1 MGVTLDGAF
10 TSRAEQDCYGRVTE
24 KKLTIEG
31 STEALLTESY
41 GYLETS
47 AGFETRLTGMVQVL
61 TRRVKGEIKDTQR
74 YTYDNNG
81 NITAVRNGSGT
92 EYHAKYTYDGINQL
106 IREDN
111 AVLGKSWT
119 FSYDTAGNILSKK
132 EYAYTTGTLGSV
144 LDTKTYTYAGTGW
157 KDRLISWDGEAIEY
171 DAMGNPTTYLGHA
184 LTWGKIR
191 QLESYRIDSNTLLTY
206 AYDAGG
212 VRIRKGAV
220 SYQVDGTRILRETR
234 PAGTI
239 TYEYGN
245 GGVCGFQYDN
255 TKYYYEKNLQGDIT
269 GIYDA
274 GGNLKAEYAYDAWG
288 NPVVTVDIDGIGTLN
303 PFRYR
308 GYYYDTE
315 TGLYY
320 LNSRYYDPR
329 TCRFIS
335 ADDILEFL
343 FVIGSNVFTYCGNNP
358 IIYADISGCRRK
370 PAVKRKN
377 KKEHNYEPLDKAF
390 HWVGEKADGVKDW
403 LEEAFEWI
411 GEKLKTDNGYALYD
425 SCRNGRRGPFR
436 EQILAF
442 TASKPS
448 FDMKTGN
455 VGLGSLS
462 LDLATGGW
470 EYDNFD
476 ISLFDVGHAEF
487 SAELKDGELSV
498 GAFVSAWSP
507 SISFKLGKYNITL
520 SLELLSFGGDF
531 NVSKKSFEA
540 KGAWGWGLGL
550 AVDW

>member
-1 MGVTLDGAF
+1 M
-10 TSRAEQDCYGRVTE
+10 
-24 KKLTIEG
+24 
-31 STEALLTESY
+31 
-41 GYLETS
+41 
-47 AGFETRLTGMVQVL
+47 GFETRLTGIVQVL

-81 NITAVRNGSGT
+81 NITAVRNGSAT
-92 EYHAKYTYDGINQL
+92 EYHVKYTYDGINQL

-111 AVLGKSWT
+111 AVLDKSWT

-144 LDTKTYTYAGTGW
+144 LDTKTYTYAGTGR

-220 SYQVDGTRILRETR
+220 SYQVDGNRILRETR

-335 ADDILEFL
+335 ADILLDARAFPGYNL
-343 FVIGSNVFTYCGNNP
+343 FAYYLNNP
-358 IIYADISGCRRK
+358 VTMMDI
-370 PAVKRKN
+370 N
-377 KKEHNYEPLDKAF
+377 E
-390 HWVGEKADGVKDW
+390 
-403 LEEAFEWI
+403 
-411 GEKLKTDNGYALYD
+411 T
-425 SCRNGRRGPFR
+425 
-436 EQILAF
+436 
-442 TASKPS
+442 
-448 FDMKTGN
+448 
-455 VGLGSLS
+455 SLNN
-462 LDLATGGW
+462 D
-470 EYDNFD
+470 
-476 ISLFDVGHAEF
+476 
-487 SAELKDGELSV
+487 
-498 GAFVSAWSP
+498 
-507 SISFKLGKYNITL
+507 
-520 SLELLSFGGDF
+520 
-531 NVSKKSFEA
+531 
-540 KGAWGWGLGL
+540 
-550 AVDW
+550 